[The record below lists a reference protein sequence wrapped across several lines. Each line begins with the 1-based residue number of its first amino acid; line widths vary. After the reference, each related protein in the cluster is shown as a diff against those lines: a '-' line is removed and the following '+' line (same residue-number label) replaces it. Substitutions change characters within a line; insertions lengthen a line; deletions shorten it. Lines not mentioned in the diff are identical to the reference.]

1 MLSNLEESWCP
12 FICLVQVWAPIKVKG
27 STFLSIAD
35 QPFIL
40 YKELDKRLSSYRRL
54 CLDNYKEG
62 PPARVLTTQMSEYNP
77 DIRSYSAVEF
87 PLRQSAIQ
95 LGIHSYCAFPLFHLH
110 DHQCVGVFEFVST
123 QPLACLP
130 WFISSFDFKSCDLHC
145 IFDSKGTNFFDLQR
159 YGVVALL
166 IFCQNQTKRLCC
178 TTNFVA
184 YLIIFI
190 AADPRQTWRNRG
202 RVI

>member
-130 WFISSFDFKSCDLHC
+130 WFISVFA
-145 IFDSKGTNFFDLQR
+145 QR
-159 YGVVALL
+159 HFYLYSLL
-166 IFCQNQTKRLCC
+166 TLS
-178 TTNFVA
+178 
-184 YLIIFI
+184 
-190 AADPRQTWRNRG
+190 
-202 RVI
+202 